1 MPSYLVSEPTA
12 RLLRSLSAP
21 RGGVELVPRPVRLE
35 GGASAP
41 ADPLPFDI
49 RIIPGDPFDAILA
62 YLPAPGTGYVLADGL
77 PIPPAPGQPVGNSTS
92 AWADIGTATRDAARY
107 IYLARHTNPD
117 TGDVDGWQILD
128 RSAPW
133 DGTPPA
139 RLLLAVYHIP
149 PVAPSPS
156 GQLGLVQCHH
166 GTANLDAG
174 AYWRTGGDVSTC
186 HGTSIRIDS
195 LATDANGAPL
205 ASVTISVSQGSS

>member
-12 RLLRSLSAP
+12 RRLRSLTAP

-35 GGASAP
+35 GGASS

-49 RIIPGDPFDAILA
+49 RIVPGDPYDAILA

-92 AWADIGTATRDAARY
+92 AWAAIGTATRDAPRY
-107 IYLARHTNPD
+107 LYLARHTRPA

-128 RSAPW
+128 LAAPW

-149 PVAPSPS
+149 PVAPTAS
-156 GQLGLVQCHH
+156 GLRGLVQCHH
-166 GTANLDAG
+166 GTAILAAG
-174 AYWRTGGDVSTC
+174 ACWRTGGDVATC

-195 LATDANGAPL
+195 LATDASGAPL
-205 ASVTISVSQGSS
+205 ASVTISVSQGTV